1 MFAFLVGLGSG
12 RMEHRCKLCNKTFSS
27 GKVLGGHM
35 RGHGTKNSAKAEKK
49 LKVSNVDF
57 EGDDDEHAGYG
68 LRVNPKK
75 SWKFSGSKVQASE
88 KESLCKVCGKRFDSM
103 KAMFGHMRHHSSRE
117 RKETQCCKDCGKAF
131 DSLRALTAHTKI
143 HSKRLRTSDGSQSI
157 SSEKLFVDFQYSTE
171 TMGLIRRKR
180 SKRLRYKIT
189 PSSSFSGMNESK
201 YASEFG
207 QEVVD
212 GAICLMIISRGG
224 INWGRISSVTESSD
238 NNSLSLEVQS
248 PVQKNRIMGNRGGI
262 SVCNDTGNK
271 IFEFGEN
278 DSGFASDEEKTGKL
292 EVPIDR
298 FYRGAECKRPKLDED
313 SAFAGYDAE
322 IEKESHGEMEAILTE
337 VTEVELDVDIIEEEE
352 LDVTKLGSMKSGMK
366 ACDSGNNMLYG
377 TESEIFADSRKKRE
391 HKCRTCKKLFRSHQ
405 ALGGHQRVHKATN
418 NCSGEKIVDSEDKI
432 QINKLSKIE
441 YSCKLAKLECTDNS
455 EEQEMERATVT
466 GFESKVHRCSIC
478 LKVFATGQALGGH
491 KRVHFGKDS
500 ETGTEQTR
508 ALKQRISEICDV
520 FELSQPVKLE
530 EENGDVEFKSWWLGN
545 EHKRELLVGLM
556 PN

>member
-1 MFAFLVGLGSG
+1 
-12 RMEHRCKLCNKTFSS
+12 MEHRCKLCNKTFSS

-88 KESLCKVCGKRFDSM
+88 KESLCKVCGK
-103 KAMFGHMRHHSSRE
+103 
-117 RKETQCCKDCGKAF
+117 
-131 DSLRALTAHTKI
+131 
-143 HSKRLRTSDGSQSI
+143 
-157 SSEKLFVDFQYSTE
+157 
-171 TMGLIRRKR
+171 
-180 SKRLRYKIT
+180 
-189 PSSSFSGMNESK
+189 
-201 YASEFG
+201 
-207 QEVVD
+207 
-212 GAICLMIISRGG
+212 
-224 INWGRISSVTESSD
+224 SSVTESSD

-262 SVCNDTGNK
+262 SGCNDTGNK

-278 DSGFASDEEKTGKL
+278 DSGFASDEGKTGKL
-292 EVPIDR
+292 EVSIDR
-298 FYRGAECKRPKLDED
+298 FYRGTECKRPKLDED
-313 SAFAGYDAE
+313 SAFVGYDAE
-322 IEKESHGEMEAILTE
+322 IEKESHGEMEAIPTE
-337 VTEVELDVDIIEEEE
+337 VTELEMDVDIIEEEE

-418 NCSGEKIVDSEDKI
+418 NCSGEKIEDCEDKI

-441 YSCKLAKLECTDNS
+441 YSSKLAKLECTDNS
-455 EEQEMERATVT
+455 EEQEMERVTVT
-466 GFESKVHRCSIC
+466 GFESKVHRCTIC

-500 ETGTEQTR
+500 ETGTEHTR
-508 ALKQRISEICDV
+508 ALNQQISEIRDA

-545 EHKRELLVGLM
+545 EHKLELLVGLM
-556 PN
+556 SN

>member
-1 MFAFLVGLGSG
+1 
-12 RMEHRCKLCNKTFSS
+12 MEHRCKLCNKTFSS

-75 SWKFSGSKVQASE
+75 SWKFSGLKVQASE

-131 DSLRALTAHTKI
+131 ESLRALTAHTKI

-157 SSEKLFVDFQYSTE
+157 SSEKLFVDFQYSPE

-201 YASEFG
+201 YATEFG

-224 INWGRISSVTESSD
+224 SNWGRISSVTESSD

-271 IFEFGEN
+271 NLNLVKMI
-278 DSGFASDEEKTGKL
+278 L
-292 EVPIDR
+292 
-298 FYRGAECKRPKLDED
+298 ECKRPKLDED
-313 SAFAGYDAE
+313 SAFVGYDAE

-352 LDVTKLGSMKSGMK
+352 LDVTKLGSMKSGL
-366 ACDSGNNMLYG
+366 A
-377 TESEIFADSRKKRE
+377 
-391 HKCRTCKKLFRSHQ
+391 RSFS
-405 ALGGHQRVHKATN
+405 ALIRHLEATK
-418 NCSGEKIVDSEDKI
+418 EFIKQLTTVLERRLRDSEDKI

-455 EEQEMERATVT
+455 EEQKMERATVT

-478 LKVFATGQALGGH
+478 LKVFCNRAKALGGH
-491 KRVHFGKDS
+491 QESSF
-500 ETGTEQTR
+500 
-508 ALKQRISEICDV
+508 
-520 FELSQPVKLE
+520 
-530 EENGDVEFKSWWLGN
+530 W
-545 EHKRELLVGLM
+545 
-556 PN
+556 